1 MVEFYAADRSSD
13 EIRDTEYEE
22 MIYLKVNTYG
32 LKGQRITIELGTPEI
47 GYEYNGERLVDNT
60 LKDYLVQYDEER
72 IELKV
77 VKP

>member
-1 MVEFYAADRSSD
+1 MGIKD
-13 EIRDTEYEE
+13 
-22 MIYLKVNTYG
+22 
-32 LKGQRITIELGTPEI
+32 QI